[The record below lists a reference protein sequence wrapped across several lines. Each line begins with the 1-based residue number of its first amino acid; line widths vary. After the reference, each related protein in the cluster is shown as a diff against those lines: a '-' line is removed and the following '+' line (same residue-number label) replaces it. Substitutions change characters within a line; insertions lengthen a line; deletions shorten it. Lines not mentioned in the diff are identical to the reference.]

1 MLANGG
7 EKSGFKPMG
16 KWHIYRDMREAG
28 ELTELLGGK
37 LGFLREELLKAMG
50 LTEKK
55 PRGLFHV
62 SINPGKDNAI
72 FITPTDA
79 KS

>member
-16 KWHIYRDMREAG
+16 KWHIHRDMSEAG
-28 ELTELLGGK
+28 ELTELLRGK
-37 LGFLREELLKAMG
+37 LGLLRELLKARG

-55 PRGLFHV
+55 PRGLSHV

-72 FITPTDA
+72 FITPTGA

>member
-16 KWHIYRDMREAG
+16 KWHIYRDMSEAG
-28 ELTELLGGK
+28 ELTELLRGK
-37 LGFLREELLKAMG
+37 FGFLREELLKARG

-55 PRGLFHV
+55 PRGLSHV
-62 SINPGKDNAI
+62 SLNP
-72 FITPTDA
+72 
-79 KS
+79 